1 MFCLCLWFL
10 YTYFFPCRALYQLL
24 KSTSQ
29 QLLTSHTAQ
38 KRRHTCT
45 YVHTSVSTVPHTCV
59 HRCVVALW
67 HFLPTQHSSVPV
79 RWRAADVT
87 FKDWRENWVWMMT
100 QPGRTLVGVS
110 EAIDLMGFGRFQ
122 ALLGASVGMAFI
134 ADAVE
139 MLLLSILGP
148 ALACQW
154 GISDYQQASLS
165 TVVFM
170 GEFSL
175 FTKY

>member
-1 MFCLCLWFL
+1 
-10 YTYFFPCRALYQLL
+10 
-24 KSTSQ
+24 
-29 QLLTSHTAQ
+29 
-38 KRRHTCT
+38 
-45 YVHTSVSTVPHTCV
+45 
-59 HRCVVALW
+59 
-67 HFLPTQHSSVPV
+67 
-79 RWRAADVT
+79 
-87 FKDWRENWVWMMT
+87 MMT

-154 GISDYQQASLS
+154 GISDYQQASLT
-165 TVVFM
+165 TVVFIGQM
-170 GEFSL
+170 TL
-175 FTKY
+175 FGLFKN